1 MADMDGI
8 KTNNHE
14 GIDPSK
20 NFHTDTAPGK
30 RIITLKEWTT

>member
-20 NFHTDTAPGK
+20 NFHTEVAPGK
-30 RIITLKEWTT
+30 TQLSH